1 MADNKKNTE
10 EITISLDSLGVPIAI
25 VIAGLFIAGGIFLS
39 SRNTASNLDSNQD
52 TNVAGEDTTDDTT
65 TPDTTETSTT
75 IDDDPYVGNIETA
88 KVAIVEF
95 SDFQCSY
102 CGRHTSETY
111 PEIYKNYVE
120 TGEVIYVFRDYQ
132 MFGELSE
139 TTAKIGECIADIDA
153 AKYSDFHENA
163 YMLGSVDEVYE
174 EVVALGLSKSEVESC
189 VANYDS
195 AELENDMSDGAAAGV
210 EGTPAFVVGKL
221 DSDGNVVGG
230 FIAGA
235 YPYET
240 FETMIESYLE

>member
-1 MADNKKNTE
+1 MADKKKNTE

-25 VIAGLFIAGGIFLS
+25 VIAGIFIAGGIFLS
-39 SRNTASNLDSNQD
+39 SRNESSNVDNNTG

-65 TPDTTETSTT
+65 SGDTTEASTT
-75 IDDDPYVGNIETA
+75 IDDDPYVGDIETA
-88 KVAIVEF
+88 TVAIVEF

-120 TGEVIYVFRDYQ
+120 TGKIIYVFRDYQ

-163 YMLGSVDEVYE
+163 YMLGSVDEVYD
-174 EVVALGLSKSEVESC
+174 EVVALGLSQSEVEAC
-189 VANYDS
+189 VADYDS
-195 AELENDMSDGAAAGV
+195 TELEDDMADGAAAGV
-210 EGTPAFVVGKL
+210 TGTPAFVVGKL

-230 FIAGA
+230 FVAGA